1 MYKLHISLLRA
12 ASEGFCQSKYQSQV
26 STGSARDR
34 SCCSRFLGKI
44 KWLLKFA
51 KPIWKVR
58 APSSIT
64 SSNFVFSD
72 NLSLFTDWA
81 KKQQLQKWK
90 TTRRE
95 NYSQLIILVRFQLLP
110 CKDNCS
116 SSTEVGGW
124 RKLEAMSQSRK
135 KSNWFCLINKP
146 RISLLSRYF
155 IDSKHKCLVIEC
167 FWGKLKVAFCFVYA
181 WDDWRIRMSY
191 SNLKDIF

>member
-72 NLSLFTDWA
+72 NLSLFTDADQTFLFVFNCCLA
-81 KKQQLQKWK
+81 KTIVARLQRLVVEENWKQCHKAGK
-90 TTRRE
+90 
-95 NYSQLIILVRFQLLP
+95 SQI
-110 CKDNCS
+110 
-116 SSTEVGGW
+116 G
-124 RKLEAMSQSRK
+124 
-135 KSNWFCLINKP
+135 
-146 RISLLSRYF
+146 
-155 IDSKHKCLVIEC
+155 
-167 FWGKLKVAFCFVYA
+167 FV
-181 WDDWRIRMSY
+181 
-191 SNLKDIF
+191 